1 MSGRSRRY
9 VRVKKRL
16 LAKVL
21 EKHIDPEKVRSIE
34 TFVGDLGQGGV
45 FIEMEDPPP
54 RGTILE
60 IEFDLPDT
68 STHVRTLG
76 IVRWSAPDGD
86 PPGAGVRFAPMPD
99 DVKAD
104 IGRLVKGELI
114 ALRKK
119 AEELER
125 ALDQLGEEE

>member
-1 MSGRSRRY
+1 MAGRSRRY

-21 EKHIDPEKVRSIE
+21 EKHVDPEKVKSIE
-34 TFVGDLGQGGV
+34 AFVGDLGQGGV

-60 IEFDLPDT
+60 IEFDLPET
-68 STHVRTLG
+68 KKHVKTLG

-86 PPGAGVRFAPMPD
+86 PPGVGVRFAPIPD
-99 DVKAD
+99 DVKDD
-104 IGRLVKGELI
+104 IGQLVQGERDSLK
-114 ALRKK
+114 KK
-119 AEELER
+119 AKDLEQ